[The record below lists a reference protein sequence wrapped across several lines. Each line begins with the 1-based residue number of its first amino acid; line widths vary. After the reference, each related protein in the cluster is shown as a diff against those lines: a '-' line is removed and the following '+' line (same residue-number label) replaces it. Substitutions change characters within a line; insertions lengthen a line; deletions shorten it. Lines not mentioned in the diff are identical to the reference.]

1 MLGICCAAWFAVA
14 GVAPRALALQTESGA
29 TALPHTNPTRSNPS
43 AVGHDLEESVRAG
56 DVEEE
61 AERLLGPLVDP
72 ECGIR
77 VEPVYWGEVFS
88 NVRGG
93 IATRNATHYQGL
105 LDLAVIGDFEKLGLP
120 VSGEFFILG
129 QCTHGRGLTEDY
141 IGDSLVVSNIDS
153 FEDRM
158 QVGEYWWELHLLD
171 GDVRVRLGK
180 QDLNAEFLVV
190 DLAGD
195 FVQSGF
201 GISPNLA
208 VPTYPDS
215 SAAAVVMADLT
226 DAWLLKLGIWD
237 GIPDGRNWGFS
248 GTGITFSA
256 GELEYRYELANGR
269 LPGTIDGGLLYRSAG
284 ELAPGDH
291 VGQGWGFYFDAE
303 QIFWRENPLD
313 EDDEQGL
320 GGFLQYSKVY
330 PDDLVEFPEYFGAGL
345 VYQGLFPGR
354 DDDGLGVGVAACRL
368 NGGGTNRETV
378 IECYYKVA
386 LRPGAVLQPDVQ
398 YVVSPS
404 GVERDAL
411 AVGVRFV
418 LAL

>member
-1 MLGICCAAWFAVA
+1 M
-14 GVAPRALALQTESGA
+14 
-29 TALPHTNPTRSNPS
+29 
-43 AVGHDLEESVRAG
+43 
-56 DVEEE
+56 
-61 AERLLGPLVDP
+61 DP

-88 NVRGG
+88 NVQGG
-93 IATRNATHYQGL
+93 IVSRNASHYQGL

-129 QCTHGRGLTEDY
+129 QCSHGRGLTEDF

-208 VPTYPDS
+208 VPTYPDA

-226 DAWLLKLGIWD
+226 DAWLLKFGIWD

-284 ELAPGDH
+284 ELASGDR

-303 QIFWRENPLD
+303 QIFWRENPVD

-345 VYQGLFPGR
+345 VYQGLLPGR
-354 DDDGLGVGVAACRL
+354 DDDGLGAGVAACRL

-411 AVGVRFV
+411 AVGLRFV